1 LFVLGE
7 MSRRNI
13 PAANQQEPNKKA
25 ANSTG
30 SSSAN
35 RPLQTFKSQPPVPM
49 DSDDTHW
56 NDQASEWLNLFDEGH
71 SPQLIPNGFHF
82 PANTQPLTTNSLPS
96 SSAGVKQRLSSSS
109 TYEKKKISDAITYG
123 PRFVT
128 IFQSFC
134 KHYGLNID
142 LKKHLL
148 VLCLENLIEF
158 IKWARE
164 NDSQIKWI
172 NEMLYENDY
181 LRPEVRNGIV
191 MVLIYTFAATKATIP
206 PSSSSG
212 GSSSDNASDMFTALQ
227 DNETG
232 LGIANKFSL
241 KIYNDPFNYL
251 TFLKISIS
259 ALIDAG
265 VIPDNERQNQ
275 PGMTTTTT
283 NRRSK
288 SLVYN
293 AEEVNA
299 FYSIQKQIISL
310 IEVNNQTQAR
320 HLVQVMTT
328 HWQLRGK
335 VSETS
340 VLL

>member
-1 LFVLGE
+1 
-7 MSRRNI
+7 
-13 PAANQQEPNKKA
+13 
-25 ANSTG
+25 
-30 SSSAN
+30 
-35 RPLQTFKSQPPVPM
+35 M

-56 NDQASEWLNLFDEGH
+56 NDQASEWLNLFDETH
-71 SPQLIPNGFHF
+71 SPQLVPNGFHF
-82 PANTQPLTTNSLPS
+82 PANTQALISNHLPG
-96 SSAGVKQRLSSSS
+96 AKQRLSSSS

-164 NDSQIKWI
+164 NDNQIKWI

-206 PSSSSG
+206 PSSSS
-212 GSSSDNASDMFTALQ
+212 DNASDMFTTLQ

-251 TFLKISIS
+251 TLLKISIS

-275 PGMTTTTT
+275 PGTTTTTT

-288 SLVYN
+288 SMVYN

-299 FYSIQKQIISL
+299 FYCIQKQIISL
-310 IEVNNQTQAR
+310 LEANNQTEAR

-335 VSETS
+335 VSD
-340 VLL
+340 LMFFF